1 LITYLILNFVE
12 KEMENTTENRYSD
25 YKRKVLTDDHTPEN
39 TNADSQ
45 DWLDDYTARITVL

>member
-1 LITYLILNFVE
+1 MITYLILNFVE